1 MAIQRAS
8 FVVQTA
14 CDFRSGSAYGFD
26 GLWGWRWDSTDYRY
40 PTTVAIAM
48 AIAIAF
54 SFAFAYSDDGM
65 SQALTI
71 GQRLP
76 D

>member
-26 GLWGWRWDSTDYRY
+26 GLWGWRWASTEYRY
-40 PTTVAIAM
+40 PTTFAVAIA
-48 AIAIAF
+48 
-54 SFAFAYSDDGM
+54 FAFAFAFTYSDDGM